1 MAFFEVIYLLA
12 TVLMSAYGFNSFL
25 MAALY
30 LCRRHEAVP
39 RPPLR
44 RTPTVT
50 VQLPIFNE
58 IHVVERLI
66 EAATRL
72 DYPRPKLQI
81 QVLDDSTDETSA
93 IAEEV
98 VARFRNQG
106 FDIESIHRDERTGF
120 KAGALAKGLETA
132 KGEFVAVF
140 DADFVPQPD
149 FLLKTIPYFL
159 DRPRLGMV
167 QTRWGHINA
176 DYSPLTRIQAIALDA
191 HFIVE
196 QTARNRSGLFMNFSG
211 TAGVWRRSCVEEA
224 GGWQGDT
231 ISEDLDLSYRA
242 QLAGW
247 EFLFLPD
254 VVSPAEIPPQ
264 INALKRQQFRW
275 AKGSIQC
282 ARKLWRP
289 ILTAPVPL
297 FQRFQGMF
305 HLTAY
310 ALHPMMILMLL
321 CMLPLTIQRWQ
332 MDVSLS
338 FLGLAAFGL
347 PFVYAVSQSTLYR
360 NWPQKFAYFPIL
372 IVMGTGISLSNTKA
386 VIEGLIGRKNDFRRT
401 PKFCLENREDQ
412 WMASRYVLPLGWDTI
427 GEILLSAYALFTA
440 WVACRQDSY
449 YAVPFLLFYAL
460 SFGYMAALTV
470 YHSWPTMGI
479 FSRRRRPR
487 RKETP
492 RTSYSATHQSSS

>member
-1 MAFFEVIYLLA
+1 MAFFEVIYLIA
-12 TVLMSAYGFNSFL
+12 TVLMSAYGFNNFL
-25 MAALY
+25 LATLY
-30 LCRRHEAVP
+30 LWHRHNTTP
-39 RPPLR
+39 RPPLVR
-44 RTPTVT
+44 KPTVT

-58 IHVVERLI
+58 LHVVERLI
-66 EAATRL
+66 EVATRL
-72 DYPRPKLQI
+72 NYPRHKLQF
-81 QVLDDSTDETSA
+81 QVLDDSNDETSA

-98 VARFRNQG
+98 VARFRDQG
-106 FDIESIHRDERTGF
+106 FDIEYMHRDERAGF

-132 KGEFVAVF
+132 RGEFVAVF

-149 FLLKTIPYFL
+149 FLLKTLPYFL

-176 DYSPLTRIQAIALDA
+176 DYSLLTRIQAIALDA

-196 QTARNRSGLFMNFSG
+196 QTARNRSGFFMNFSG
-211 TAGVWRRSCVEEA
+211 TAGIWRRSCIDEA

-289 ILTAPVPL
+289 ILTAPVPFFKRL
-297 FQRFQGMF
+297 QGMF

-321 CMLPLTIQRWQ
+321 CTLPMVLRRWQ
-332 MDVSLS
+332 MDVPLS

-360 NWPQKFAYFPIL
+360 DWPKKFIHVPIL
-372 IVMGTGISLSNTKA
+372 IIMGTGIALSNTRA
-386 VIEGLIGRKNDFRRT
+386 IIEGLIGSKSDFRRT
-401 PKFCLENREDQ
+401 PKFRLETQKDQ
-412 WMASRYVLPLGWDTI
+412 WMGSRYVLPLGWETI
-427 GEILLSAYALFTA
+427 GEILLSVYALFTA
-440 WVACRQDSY
+440 WVAYRQGNY
-449 YAVPFLLFYAL
+449 YVIPFVLHYAL
-460 SFGYMAALTV
+460 SFSYVAALTV

-479 FSRRRRPR
+479 MSRGRPR

-492 RTSYSATHQSSS
+492 RASYSATRQSPS